1 MRKYI
6 LILVS
11 VLFVGT
17 TAQATDGNAA
27 TNDTI
32 IESTNI
38 PIQVKKERK
47 YRLTIQSGTIIENT
61 SLDYRLFTTGNI
73 DKYKQTISDGLIEQN
88 ILSIRSKTGIS
99 YSKKA
104 FSNKIGYSLGVY
116 DRTEVDFG
124 FSKDL
129 FDLAFFGNEI
139 FMGKQIN
146 LNNTYLSATK
156 FQQINIALSR
166 VIQLSNVNQYMPSQ
180 IEVGLG
186 YSYLIGNHHVD
197 FSTNDSYLEM
207 GNDGEYINTNLNF
220 SANIADTNKLDL
232 FGSQGIG
239 HALDLLLNIKKDEN
253 IIHFSIAD
261 LGNINWDKN
270 AINYTSEKEINFS
283 GLDIDNLLTIND
295 SLIQLQLDSL
305 ADINYV
311 KKGSD
316 FKTYL
321 ATTYHLTYK
330 RELNINSDYLK
341 NIDYII
347 VGRIGKHRKGSIPTN
362 FKPQY
367 YVGTNF
373 SHQGLHIKT
382 SYSIGGYSN
391 SAWQMEI
398 SQNIFRQHF
407 QFVLGTYH
415 FGSIFKGINSSNAD
429 FYFSMNFLFGE
440 KI

>member
-1 MRKYI
+1 MKKNI
-6 LILVS
+6 LIICS
-11 VLFVGT
+11 VLFAVIT
-17 TAQATDGNAA
+17 SQATEEYITN
-27 TNDTI
+27 NDTI
-32 IESTNI
+32 IESTSLSSEI
-38 PIQVKKERK
+38 KKDRK
-47 YRLTIQSGTIIENT
+47 YHLTIQSGTIIENT

-73 DKYKQTISDGLIEQN
+73 DEHKKTISDGLIEQN

-104 FSNKIGYSLGVY
+104 FANKIGYSLGIY

-129 FDLAFFGNEI
+129 FDLVFFGNEM
-139 FMGKQIN
+139 FMGQQIN

-166 VIQLSNVNQYMPSQ
+166 IIQLSNVNQYIPSQ

-186 YSYLIGNHHVD
+186 YSHLIGNHHVD
-197 FSTNDSYLEM
+197 FTTNDSYIEM

-232 FGSQGIG
+232 FGSQGSG
-239 HALDLLLNIKKDEN
+239 YALDLLLNLKKDEN
-253 IIHFSIAD
+253 NIHFSIAD
-261 LGNINWDKN
+261 LGNINWKKN
-270 AINYTSEKEINFS
+270 AINYTSKKEINFS
-283 GLDIDNLLTIND
+283 GLEIDNLLTIND

-311 KKGSD
+311 TKGSD
-316 FKTYL
+316 FRTYL
-321 ATTYHLTYK
+321 ATTYHLAYK
-330 RELNINSDYLK
+330 RDLNINSDFLK
-341 NIDYII
+341 NIDYIV
-347 VGRIGKHRKGSIPTN
+347 VGRIGKNRKGSIPAN

-373 SHQGLHIKT
+373 SHKGLHIKT
-382 SYSIGGYSN
+382 SYSVGGYSK
-391 SAWQMEI
+391 SAWQMELG
-398 SQNIFRQHF
+398 QNIFRQHF

-415 FGSIFKGINSSNAD
+415 FGSIFKGINNSNAD
-429 FYFSMNFLFGE
+429 FYFSLNFLFGE

>member
-1 MRKYI
+1 MKKYI

-17 TAQATDGNAA
+17 TAQATKEY
-27 TNDTI
+27 TTKNDTL
-32 IESTNI
+32 IESTSLTSEI
-38 PIQVKKERK
+38 KKDRK

-99 YSKKA
+99 YSKKTFA
-104 FSNKIGYSLGVY
+104 NKIGYSLGIY
-116 DRTEVDFG
+116 DRAEVDFG

-129 FDLAFFGNEI
+129 FDLVFFGNEM
-139 FMGKQIN
+139 FMGEKIN

-156 FQQINIALSR
+156 FQQINIGLSR
-166 VIQLSNVNQYMPSQ
+166 IIQLSNDNQYMPSQ

-186 YSYLIGNHHVD
+186 YSHLIGNHHVD
-197 FSTNDSYLEM
+197 FSTNDSYIEM

-220 SANIADTNKLDL
+220 SANIADTNKLNL
-232 FGSQGIG
+232 FAQQGSGY
-239 HALDLLLNIKKDEN
+239 ALDLFLNLKKDEN
-253 IIHFSIAD
+253 NIHFSIAD
-261 LGNINWDKN
+261 LGNINWNKN
-270 AINYTSEKEINFS
+270 AINYTSEKEISFS
-283 GLDIDNLLTIND
+283 GVEIDNLLTIND

-311 KKGSD
+311 TKGSD
-316 FKTYL
+316 FRTYL
-321 ATTYHLTYK
+321 ATTYHLAYK
-330 RELNINSDYLK
+330 RDLNINSDYLK

-347 VGRIGKHRKGSIPTN
+347 VGRIGKHRKGSIPAN

-373 SHQGLHIKT
+373 SHKGIHIKT
-382 SYSIGGYSN
+382 SYSVGGYSN

-398 SQNIFRQHF
+398 GQNIFRQHF

-415 FGSIFKGINSSNAD
+415 FGSVFKGINSSNAD
-429 FYFSMNFLFGE
+429 FYFSLNFLFGE